1 MVNEV
6 GISQDD
12 AIRMASLI
20 PAQVLGM
27 ESEIGCLVPDAQADF
42 LWMKNDLEIE
52 KVWVGGKEQ
61 S

>member
-1 MVNEV
+1 M

-12 AIRMASLI
+12 AIRMASSI
-20 PAQVLGM
+20 PAKVLGV
-27 ESEIGCLVPDAQADF
+27 ESEIGCLVPEAQADF

>member
-1 MVNEV
+1 V
-6 GISQDD
+6 
-12 AIRMASLI
+12 
-20 PAQVLGM
+20 
-27 ESEIGCLVPDAQADF
+27 ESEIGCLAPDTRADF